1 MWGARPVWSRGS
13 VIHGSSSSCS
23 LSHLSW
29 CSWSST
35 CVPLCGSF
43 TISPLFVLSG
53 DQAVLLASSGCRWG
67 SRRVLGPSGSS
78 FQTLVVGCLPL
89 WCWLALVLWS
99 YVHQP
104 LCVCIF
110 LFSFSPRCSSS
121 VRALVCLPL
130 IWLPCSQEYNL
141 DISSGFMTKPVSLW
155 QFLQPQ
161 LLLYFFFVWLFCESL
176 HTSGLLRLCCRAL
189 AVLILFLL
197 AQRSRYWSS
206 SARVTAVSWTLLQ
219 VWDCDTRYSKLSGTG
234 RCAFVKHLC
243 NLCMAP
249 VSDHTAALTSAKLQ
263 QVKLAAHTVTHLIRS
278 GSLI

>member
-1 MWGARPVWSRGS
+1 M
-13 VIHGSSSSCS
+13 I
-23 LSHLSW
+23 
-29 CSWSST
+29 
-35 CVPLCGSF
+35 VPLPVPYPICLGVLGAAHVYPCRSF

-53 DQAVLLASSGCRWG
+53 DQAVLLASSGCRRG

-234 RCAFVKHLC
+234 SCAFVKHLC